1 MAVQERAPAGRF
13 FTSVETEAAVGSRY
27 GADAGGI
34 TMDDDRIV
42 DLARKRAE
50 SASQRRKAAVARL
63 KPAPWMV
70 AWALF
75 IAIAV
80 AGFFWSGA
88 GSQFQKAA
96 PTGVMDY
103 SAAIAACGWIRRT
116 CLVDG
121 DTGWQ
126 DGVKWRLLDVDAPE
140 SGEAGCGRERELAGK
155 SLDRL
160 GALMAA
166 GYKIAWS
173 GKKDRYGR
181 ELVGITLPDGKDAGA
196 VLIAE
201 GLAQAWPN
209 TGNVWCS

>member
-13 FTSVETEAAVGSRY
+13 FTSVETEAAAGPRNKLMQ
-27 GADAGGI
+27 GGI
-34 TMDDDRIV
+34 AMDDDRIV

-70 AWALF
+70 AWAVFLG
-75 IAIAV
+75 IAV
-80 AGFFWSGA
+80 VGFFWSGA
-88 GSQFQKAA
+88 SNTFQKAS
-96 PTGVMDY
+96 PTGVIDY

-140 SGEAGCGRERELAGK
+140 SAAAECARERELAGK

-160 GALMAA
+160 GALMAG

-181 ELVGITLPDGKDAGA
+181 ELVGITLSDGKDAGA
-196 VLIAE
+196 MLIAE